1 MSVFSAIIGKY
12 RGLNFF
18 QFPIVTAC
26 ISLTLQFIQAIVLI
40 TFISGGG
47 LSRSTK
53 PDSYSVG
60 GTFQPVKFF
69 LLAVLFAPIVETY
82 IFQQGVINLLTKFIN
97 SRLLGVLVS
106 ALIFGTLHLRGSP
119 MSGAQA
125 LLSGLVFA
133 TAFVVWLDKTK
144 NQKQAYA
151 VTCLSHMLHN
161 FAYLVMSYIP
171 ASVIF
176 GAF

>member
-1 MSVFSAIIGKY
+1 MMKGMQA
-12 RGLNFF
+12 FF
-18 QFPIVTAC
+18 
-26 ISLTLQFIQAIVLI
+26 
-40 TFISGGG
+40 
-47 LSRSTK
+47 
-53 PDSYSVG
+53 
-60 GTFQPVKFF
+60 
-69 LLAVLFAPIVETY
+69 
-82 IFQQGVINLLTKFIN
+82 
-97 SRLLGVLVS
+97 
-106 ALIFGTLHLRGSP
+106 
-119 MSGAQA
+119 
-125 LLSGLVFA
+125 SGLVFA